1 MNWSVRW
8 SLLVTVRLLLSS
20 KLVTGRADVQENYLA
35 RTDVEEENSII
46 VVGGKSEFEKLSEVS
61 KLVTKQIQVVRTG
74 RNMLNINL
82 ENSRGERI
90 STISCSPTSLLMSLI
105 TLILYVFF
113 GEGDLTS
120 KGLMIAQV
128 LNG

>member
-1 MNWSVRW
+1 MIWSVTW
-8 SLLVTVRLLLSS
+8 SLLVTATLLLSS
-20 KLVTGRADVQENYLA
+20 KIGTGRADVKENYLA
-35 RTDVEEENSII
+35 RTDGEEENSII
-46 VVGGKSEFEKLSEVS
+46 VVGSKSEFEKLSEVS

-90 STISCSPTSLLMSLI
+90 STISFSPTSLLMSLI

>member
-1 MNWSVRW
+1 MIWSVRW
-8 SLLVTVRLLLSS
+8 SLVTATLLLSS
-20 KLVTGRADVQENYLA
+20 KIVTGRADVQENYLA
-35 RTDVEEENSII
+35 RTDGEEENSII
-46 VVGGKSEFEKLSEVS
+46 VVGSKSEFEKLSEVS

-90 STISCSPTSLLMSLI
+90 STISFSPTSLLMSLI

>member
-1 MNWSVRW
+1 MNWTVRW
-8 SLLVTVRLLLSS
+8 SLLVTATLLSS
-20 KLVTGRADVQENYLA
+20 KIVAGRADDRENYLA

-46 VVGGKSEFEKLSEVS
+46 VMGSKSEFEKLSEVS

-90 STISCSPTSLLMSLI
+90 STISFSPTSLLMSLI

>member
-1 MNWSVRW
+1 MNWTVRW
-8 SLLVTVRLLLSS
+8 SLLVTATLLLSS
-20 KLVTGRADVQENYLA
+20 KIGTGRADVQENYLA
-35 RTDVEEENSII
+35 RTDGEEENSII
-46 VVGGKSEFEKLSEVS
+46 VVGSKSEFEKLSEVS

-90 STISCSPTSLLMSLI
+90 STISFSPTSLLMSFI

>member
-1 MNWSVRW
+1 MIWSVRW
-8 SLLVTVRLLLSS
+8 SLVTATLLLSS
-20 KLVTGRADVQENYLA
+20 KIVTGRADVQENYLA
-35 RTDVEEENSII
+35 RTDVEENSII
-46 VVGGKSEFEKLSEVS
+46 VVGSKSEFEKLSEVS

-90 STISCSPTSLLMSLI
+90 STISFSPTSLLMSLI